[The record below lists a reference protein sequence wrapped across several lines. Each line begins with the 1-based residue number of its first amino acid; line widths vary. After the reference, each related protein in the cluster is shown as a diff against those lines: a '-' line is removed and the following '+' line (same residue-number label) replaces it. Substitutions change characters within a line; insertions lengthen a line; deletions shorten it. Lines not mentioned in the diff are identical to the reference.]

1 MKKKKIILLMIVI
14 FPSAFWL
21 ILELSTINSKK
32 LPFFG
37 PKSLSGTDTLYYRIS
52 NSQLNEN
59 ELNDTVRFP
68 LYAICFTKK
77 EYAKDLYRMG
87 GLVEYLKYKKENI
100 EHVPIFVA
108 IANEEDSLKQ
118 DTVNV
123 KRDLKLINENLY
135 QIYYPAK
142 DSLKILNENYFKD
155 KPYYVFN
162 SFIVLVDVKRH
173 IRGYYDGRYVSEVK
187 RLIEEYKHLRL
198 KEEKKILI
206 NENKIEDK
214 KQKQK

>member
-1 MKKKKIILLMIVI
+1 MKKKKIILLMIVV

-37 PKSLSGTDTLYYRIS
+37 PKSLSGTDTVYYQVD
-52 NSQLNEN
+52 NSHLDES
-59 ELNDTVRFP
+59 ELNDTIRFP

-77 EYAKDLYRMG
+77 EYAKEVYRLG
-87 GLVEYLKYKKENI
+87 GLAEYLKYKKENI

-108 IANEEDSLKQ
+108 IAAEEDSLKQ

-123 KRDLKLINENLY
+123 KKDLKLTNENLH
-135 QIYYPAK
+135 QFYYPAK
-142 DSLKILNENYFKD
+142 DTLKIFKENYFKE
-155 KPYYVFN
+155 KPYYVFH
-162 SFIVLVDVKRH
+162 SFIVLVDIKRH
-173 IRGYYDGRYVSEVK
+173 VRGYYDGRYVSEVK

-198 KEEKKILI
+198 KEEKKNLI